1 MGEAVK
7 AIGSVIGGVTS
18 AIGLGGNAG
27 STTITTADP
36 VNTDSAL
43 SQADELLRR
52 RQRKGVN
59 ANLLTGAGG
68 DSSVSASS
76 SGQKSLLGG

>member
-18 AIGLGGNAG
+18 AIGLGSSG
-27 STTITTADP
+27 TTNITTASA
-36 VNTDSAL
+36 VNTDDAL
-43 SQADELLRR
+43 NQADELLRR

-59 ANLLTGAGG
+59 ANLLTGTGG
-68 DSSVSASS
+68 DSSISASS
-76 SGQKSLLGG
+76 SGQKTLLGG

>member
-7 AIGSVIGGVTS
+7 AVGSIIGGVTS
-18 AIGLGGNAG
+18 AIGLGSSGG
-27 STTITTADP
+27 TTTINAP
-36 VNTDSAL
+36 AAVNTDDAL
-43 SQADELLRR
+43 NQADDLLRR

-59 ANLLTGAGG
+59 ANMLSGAGG

-76 SGQKSLLGG
+76 TGQKSLLGG

>member
-7 AIGSVIGGVTS
+7 AVGSIIGGVTS
-18 AIGLGGNAG
+18 AIGLGGAG
-27 STTITTADP
+27 STTINTPAA
-36 VNTDSAL
+36 VNTNDAL
-43 SQADELLRR
+43 NQADDLLRR

-59 ANLLTGAGG
+59 ANMLSGAGG

-76 SGQKSLLGG
+76 TGQKTLLGG

>member
-18 AIGLGGNAG
+18 AIGLGSTG
-27 STTITTADP
+27 STTIKTADP
-36 VNTDSAL
+36 VNTDDAL
-43 SQADELLRR
+43 NQADDLLRR

-59 ANLLTGAGG
+59 ATILTGAGG
-68 DSSVSASS
+68 DSSVSSSS
-76 SGQKSLLGG
+76 SGQKTLLGG

>member
-18 AIGLGGNAG
+18 AIGLGSTG
-27 STTITTADP
+27 STTIKTADP
-36 VNTDSAL
+36 VNTDDAL
-43 SQADELLRR
+43 NQADDLLRR

-59 ANLLTGAGG
+59 ANLLTGTGG
-68 DSSVSASS
+68 DSSISASS
-76 SGQKSLLGG
+76 SGQKTLLGG